1 MRKLF
6 ENQLF
11 KRIYSVIQPWL
22 TVAVILVFLKLTGLL
37 NGVSVLTNTALL
49 STGIMDADPEANRKD
64 ELFDYNFQIKDL
76 KGNKVDI
83 SEFKNKVIFLNMWA
97 TWCGPCRAEMPA
109 IQKLY
114 DSVANEKIVFVMLS
128 LDKDEH
134 QPKIVSYIK
143 DKEFRFPVYQPTG
156 YLPKQL
162 QVPSIPTT
170 LIISPDGKIKM
181 KKVGTANYNTEKF
194 RKFLLELAA
203 SAKV

>member
-97 TWCGPCRAEMPA
+97 TWCGPCRAEMPS